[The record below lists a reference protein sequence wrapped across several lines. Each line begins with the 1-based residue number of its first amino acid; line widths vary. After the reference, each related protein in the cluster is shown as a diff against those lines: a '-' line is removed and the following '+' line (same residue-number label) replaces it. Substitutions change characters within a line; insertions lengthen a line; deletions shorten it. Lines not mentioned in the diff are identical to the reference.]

1 MKYKVGDKVKVRSD
15 LVKDNWYGHYVYVS
29 AMDNFKGEQTIRE
42 IRDDGYLI
50 YGDCGNYRWTDE
62 MFEDTEENKMD
73 NNNITVN
80 MENLSQEER
89 STLLSLIE
97 KANKPKN
104 KAWKPEKDEKYY
116 YSYSYGSIEQD
127 TYHDNNVDTYVHK
140 NRYAIGNCFKTREE
154 AEFAIERQKVI
165 TELKRYAME
174 HNEEKIDWNNGKQI
188 KYSLSYQHNKN
199 MILIDCCYSSQ
210 CCSIFFTSEEI
221 AIAAIKEIGE
231 ERLKKY
237 YFEEK
242 ATYITSKVR

>member
-15 LVKDNWYGHYVYVS
+15 LVKDKWYGHHMYVS
-29 AMDNFKGEQTIRE
+29 TMDNFKGEQTIRE
-42 IRDDGYLI
+42 IRGDGYLI

-104 KAWKPEKDEKYY
+104 KVWKPEENETYY
-116 YSYSYGSIEQD
+116 YLYSYGNIEKA
-127 TYHDNNVDTYVHK
+127 TCANSNMNK
-140 NRYAIGNCFKTREE
+140 NRYAIGNCFKTKEE
-154 AEFAIERQKVI
+154 AEFALEKQKVI
-165 TELKRYAME
+165 TKLKRFALE
-174 HNEEKIDWNNGKQI
+174 HNKEKIDWNNSKM
-188 KYSLSYQHNKN
+188 KYFLYFNHEKN
-199 MILIDCCYSSQ
+199 CIVITYSCIHQ
-210 CCSIFFTSEEI
+210 YICEPIYFTSEKI
-221 AIAAIKEIGE
+221 AQAAIKEIGE

-237 YFEEK
+237 YFEVKE
-242 ATYITSKVR
+242 

>member
-15 LVKDNWYGHYVYVS
+15 LVKDKWYGHHVYVS

-42 IRDDGYLI
+42 IRGDGYLI

-97 KANKPKN
+97 KAKQKN
-104 KAWKPEKDEKYY
+104 KVWKPEENETYY
-116 YSYSYGSIEQD
+116 YSYSYGNIDED
-127 TYHDNNVDTYVHK
+127 TWDSSNEDR
-140 NRYAIGNCFKTREE
+140 NRYALGNCFKTKEE
-154 AEFAIERQKVI
+154 AEFALERQKVI
-165 TELKRYAME
+165 MELKRFALE
-174 HNEEKIDWNNGKQI
+174 HNEKEIDWSNIEQRKCF
-188 KYSLSYQHNKN
+188 LSYQHDKN
-199 MILIDCCYSSQ
+199 IIFIDFYYSVQ
-210 CCSIFFTSEEI
+210 IYNIYFTSEEI
-221 AIAAIKEIGE
+221 AQAAIKEIGE

-237 YFEEK
+237 YFEVKE
-242 ATYITSKVR
+242 

>member
-42 IRDDGYLI
+42 VRDDGYLI
-50 YGDCGNYRWTDE
+50 YGCSNYCWTDE
-62 MFEDTEENKMD
+62 MFEDMEENKMD

-104 KAWKPEKDEKYY
+104 KVWKPESDEMYY
-116 YSYSYGSIEQD
+116 YSCSDGFIKEA
-127 TYHDNNVDTYVHK
+127 TWDNINVDK

-154 AEFAIERQKVI
+154 AEFALERQKVI
-165 TELKRYAME
+165 TELKRFALE
-174 HNEEKIDWNNGKQI
+174 HNEKEIDWSDGKPKWLIYSNSNHVGFKYVNLLKENNI
-188 KYSLSYQHNKN
+188 Y
-199 MILIDCCYSSQ
+199 
-210 CCSIFFTSEEI
+210 FTSKEI
-221 AIAAIKEIGE
+221 AKAAIKEIGE
-231 ERLKKY
+231 ERLRKY
-237 YFEEK
+237 YFEVKE
-242 ATYITSKVR
+242 

>member
-50 YGDCGNYRWTDE
+50 YGDCSNYRWTDE
-62 MFEDTEENKMD
+62 MFEDMEENKMD

-104 KAWKPEKDEKYY
+104 KVWKPEENEKYY
-116 YSYSYGSIEQD
+116 YLYSYGKIDED
-127 TYHDNNVDTYVHK
+127 TWDNTNTDRI
-140 NRYAIGNCFKTREE
+140 RYEIGNCFKTREE
-154 AEFAIERQKVI
+154 AKFAIERLKVI
-165 TELKRYAME
+165 ADLKRFALE
-174 HNEEKIDWNNGKQI
+174 HNGEEIDWRKNEQTKYCLCFEHDVNRVGIHSFYIVQHSSEQI
-188 KYSLSYQHNKN
+188 Y
-199 MILIDCCYSSQ
+199 
-210 CCSIFFTSEEI
+210 FTSETT
-221 AIAAIKEIGE
+221 AQQAIKEIGE
-231 ERLKKY
+231 ERIKKY
-237 YFEEK
+237 YFEVKE
-242 ATYITSKVR
+242 